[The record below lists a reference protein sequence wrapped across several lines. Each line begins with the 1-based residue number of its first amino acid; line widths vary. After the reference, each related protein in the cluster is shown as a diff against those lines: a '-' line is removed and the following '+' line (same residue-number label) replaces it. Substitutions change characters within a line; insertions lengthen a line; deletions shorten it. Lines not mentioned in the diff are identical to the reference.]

1 MKFQE
6 TFCSQCGQEFG
17 PGDSGYSSCES
28 HSSVYTPTD
37 YARGIDD
44 GVAILLKHI
53 NSALDTN
60 FDEAGKAIAYLYK
73 LKVGLERLEAA

>member
-1 MKFQE
+1 MTEEQI
-6 TFCSQCGQEFG
+6 
-17 PGDSGYSSCES
+17 YS
-28 HSSVYTPTD
+28 PTD

-60 FDEAGKAIAYLYK
+60 FNEAGEAIAYLYK
-73 LKVGLERLEAA
+73 LRIGLERLEVA

>member
-1 MKFQE
+1 MTEDQ
-6 TFCSQCGQEFG
+6 T
-17 PGDSGYSSCES
+17 YS
-28 HSSVYTPTD
+28 PTD